1 MRLSVFDDLR
11 LAARASEDE
20 PVALTGLG
28 SPPRASP
35 RSAPRSR
42 GRRSRTDASVV
53 EAVRLLR
60 TGAG

>member
-1 MRLSVFDDLR
+1 VFDDLR
-11 LAARASEDE
+11 LAARASDDE
-20 PVALTGLG
+20 PVGAHG
-28 SPPRASP
+28 SRFPAARVA

-60 TGAG
+60 TGAA